1 VGGLAGLS
9 FGVEFVPQEPILS
22 IADYVKLAEE
32 RGFKYTWITDHYN
45 NRDVWS
51 TLSILALKTEKIKL
65 GSGVTN
71 PYTRN
76 VAQIASAIIT
86 IDELSNGRAVL
97 GIGPG
102 DRATFETLGIQW
114 VKPVKTIVE
123 AVTVI
128 RRLIAGERL
137 KFEGEVIRLS
147 GAKLAVKPKAAIPI
161 YVGAQGPV
169 MLRTA
174 GQIGDGVL
182 INASHPKD
190 FQAAISY
197 VKEGVEKSG
206 RRMEDI
212 DVAAYTSFS
221 IDQDPNKAEKA
232 ARIVVAFIVAGAPD
246 QILER
251 HGIGLEGAKTIKEAI
266 GKGDFKTATKS
277 VTSEML
283 NAFSICGTPENCI
296 SRIEELLKTG
306 VTQIVVGSP
315 IGSDKKNSIN
325 LIGEKIIP
333 SFQKP

>member
-1 VGGLAGLS
+1 MAGLS
-9 FGVEFVPQEPILS
+9 FGIEFVPQEPILS

-32 RGFKYTWITDHYN
+32 KGFKYAWITDHYN

-51 TLSILALKTEKIKL
+51 TLSVLALRTEKIKL

-76 VAQIASAIIT
+76 VAQIASSIVT
-86 IDELSNGRAVL
+86 VDELSNGRAVL

-102 DRATFETLGIQW
+102 DKATFEALGIQW

-128 RRLIAGERL
+128 RRLIAGERV
-137 KFEGEVIRLS
+137 KFEGEVVKVG
-147 GAKLAVKPKAAIPI
+147 GAKLAVKPKATIPI
-161 YVGAQGPV
+161 YIGAQGPV

-190 FQAAISY
+190 FELAISQ
-197 VKEGVEKSG
+197 VKAGVEKAC
-206 RRMEDI
+206 RKMEDV

-221 IDQDPNKAEKA
+221 IDQDPQKAEKA
-232 ARIVVAFIVAGAPD
+232 ARIVVAFIVAGAPGE
-246 QILER
+246 ILER
-251 HGIGLEGAKTIKEAI
+251 HGISLESAKTVREAI

-277 VTSEML
+277 ITSEML
-283 NAFSICGTPENCI
+283 SAFAVCGTPETCV

-306 VTQIVVGSP
+306 VTQIIAGSP
-315 IGSDKKNSIN
+315 LGPDKKTSID